1 MMSTVFDQDLSNARA
16 MRRTGYGVHPEYVD
30 TIPVESECNAPPH
43 FGTPFD
49 PIVALHREE
58 ARAGMQ
64 MLAIVMVAA
73 LCGAAALVSTVITY
87 VWMS

>member
-58 ARAGMQ
+58 SEHGMQ
-64 MLAIVMVAA
+64 MLVWAFLLAA
-73 LCGAAALVSTVITY
+73 SVVSGVLVL
-87 VWMS
+87 VWVLR